1 MYSQFLKGNFEKN
14 TKNYPKSI
22 LYCTV
27 YYNITFRPSINSQG
41 DSYKQSFCRCTHFT
55 FSQKNV
61 YQQNQTVFVCLFH
74 DCLEDELW
82 YSNVKYN
89 TIPLIR
95 KLVIRMTDYP
105 DRLGPSGNFVEN
117 STKLTCLA
125 ITGYRIKYSA
135 VLWLIELQIRRGRK
149 V

>member
-41 DSYKQSFCRCTHFT
+41 YSYKQSFSRCTHFT

-82 YSNVKYN
+82 YSNVKYS

-135 VLWLIELQIRRGRK
+135 VLWLIELQIRRGRQ